1 MSNLNRTD
9 VKLILELDVTSAYLP
24 HEWTVKNADGQVCD
38 CKLKVAGID
47 GICIPLMPYQIVE
60 SPGKNQAVEL
70 LVKAGL
76 AVRLA
81 DIPTLRRRT
90 LWASVIS
97 ERRAFRLKTP
107 EW

>member
-1 MSNLNRTD
+1 
-9 VKLILELDVTSAYLP
+9 
-24 HEWTVKNADGQVCD
+24 
-38 CKLKVAGID
+38 LKVAGID
-47 GICIPLMPYQIVE
+47 GICIPLMPLQIVE

-81 DIPTLRRRT
+81 DKRGM
-90 LWASVIS
+90 ASIS
-97 ERRAFRLKTP
+97 IRCYTFLFPLLGDALYGQECRAFRLKTP